1 MVMGDTTVTDD
12 VAATVSVR
20 VGLLSS
26 EVDSIV
32 DSVTI
37 SFMITPGETIA
48 TFSTSIISLQQ
59 ISSALWFNNI
69 ETYLEAKHADQKAQ
83 LRCCYS
89 PYLTGPLTIC
99 CHMTLVAI
107 LQLSS
112 LVPRVR
118 G

>member
-1 MVMGDTTVTDD
+1 MAMGDTTLTDD

-59 ISSALWFNNI
+59 ISSAVTNAVVQQ
-69 ETYLEAKHADQKAQ
+69 YRDM
-83 LRCCYS
+83 LRSKTC
-89 PYLTGPLTIC
+89 
-99 CHMTLVAI
+99 
-107 LQLSS
+107 
-112 LVPRVR
+112 
-118 G
+118 